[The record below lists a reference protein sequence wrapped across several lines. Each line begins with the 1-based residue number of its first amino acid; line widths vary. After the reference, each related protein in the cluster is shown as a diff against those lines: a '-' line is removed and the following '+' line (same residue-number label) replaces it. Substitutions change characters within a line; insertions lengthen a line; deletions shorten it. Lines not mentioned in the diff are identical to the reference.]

1 MGSEGS
7 AKTLKGVSQILTNE
21 SHQKLVFLSLRLT
34 DLRQCRFCVGVDK
47 RVGSNLRSDGI
58 ECPSHCFVHGLLA
71 STTSKSPIVLSQHLR
86 QCLQRL
92 IVSGEEVDR
101 LIDSCNPSLI
111 DGCSERRSEAAVQTC
126 PLKESTI
133 WRNWSRLYHLPKPVR
148 DVLDVPHD
156 VRCGRVRLG
165 LQDQTETSRSR

>member
-7 AKTLKGVSQILTNE
+7 AKTLKRFGQILTNE
-21 SHQKLVFLSLRLT
+21 SNQKLVFLSLRLA

-111 DGCSERRSEAAVQTC
+111 DGCSERRSEGAVQTS
-126 PLKESTI
+126 PFKESAI
-133 WRNWSRLYHLPKPVR
+133 WRNWSRLYHLPKPLR
-148 DVLDVPHD
+148 DVIDCSHR
-156 VRCGRVRLG
+156 VRCDRESDS
-165 LQDQTETSRSR
+165 LQDQTATRRSR